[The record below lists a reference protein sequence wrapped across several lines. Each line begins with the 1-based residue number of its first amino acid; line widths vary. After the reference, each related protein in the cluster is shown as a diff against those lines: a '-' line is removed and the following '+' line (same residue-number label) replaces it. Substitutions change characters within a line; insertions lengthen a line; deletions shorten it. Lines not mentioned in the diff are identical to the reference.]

1 MKLLVTGAAGF
12 IGMHASKR
20 LLERGH
26 EVFGVDDLN
35 PYYDPA
41 LKRARL
47 DGLRPFPGFS
57 FDKLDIADQR
67 ALAAVFESRHFDAV
81 LHLAAQAGVRYSLEN
96 PMAYVRSNVAGFL
109 NVLEGC
115 RKARLAHLCFA
126 SSSSVYG
133 ANTEMPFREDDRVDR
148 PVSLYAAT
156 KRANELMAQSY
167 SESFGIPC
175 TGLRFFTVYGPW
187 GRPDMALFIFTRAI
201 LEGKPILVFNGGDML
216 RDFTYID
223 DIVDAVTAIVER
235 PHPGARSGPKARLFN
250 VGHGAPVKL
259 MDFVRAIERA
269 LGAKAQIE
277 LAPMQ
282 LGDVQATYASTEKLR
297 AEIGYAPATPIEA
310 GVERFVAWYRAY
322 YVGSSAGAG
331 SGGRAA

>member
-35 PYYDPA
+35 TYYDPA

-57 FDKLDIADQR
+57 FDKLDIADER

-133 ANTEMPFREDDRVDR
+133 ANTEMPFREADRVDR

-156 KRANELMAQSY
+156 KRANELMAESY
-167 SESFGIPC
+167 SALFGIPC

-201 LEGKPILVFNGGDML
+201 LEGKPIRVFNGGDML

-223 DIVDAVTAIVER
+223 DIADAVTAIVER
-235 PHPGARSGPKARLFN
+235 PHPGVPKARLFN
-250 VGHGAPVKL
+250 VGHGSPVKL
-259 MDFVRAIERA
+259 MDFVHAVELA
-269 LGAKAQIE
+269 LGKKAQIE

-282 LGDVQATYASTEKLR
+282 QGDVQATYASTEKLK
-297 AEIGYAPATPIEA
+297 AEIGYVPSTPIET
-310 GVERFVAWYRAY
+310 GVARFVAWYREHYA
-322 YVGSSAGAG
+322 
-331 SGGRAA
+331 GRAA